1 MYWKFIHA
9 FFPPRWKTSSSACI
23 RVICLDFIN
32 KTSLIFYDSIHSL
45 TPTPPQHCSKSI
57 NNEKIAKKTFM
68 SCCLEKKSVRERHE
82 DFFSF
87 LSLSIAKKLSWF
99 SFTVRLA
106 NVIDEVLRFSLV
118 KKFLDFYFAAN
129 NDYCRE
135 WNKWSQFG
143 EEIAIVN

>member
-9 FFPPRWKTSSSACI
+9 FFPPRWKTSSAVCI

-82 DFFSF
+82 DFFFVS
-87 LSLSIAKKLSWF
+87 LSLDRKITKLILICCSTCKRDRR
-99 SFTVRLA
+99 SFTV
-106 NVIDEVLRFSLV
+106 FSREEIFG
-118 KKFLDFYFAAN
+118 FLFAAN